1 MSTLDEIARK
11 LASAGAPMLG
21 GLIGTA
27 IGGPAGALA
36 GSLAGK
42 ALEAVAES
50 LGTEPSP
57 AAVGTALYGDP

>member
-1 MSTLDEIARK
+1 MNALDDIAK
-11 LASAGAPMLG
+11 ALAKQGAPVLG

-50 LGTEPSP
+50 LGDAGAAPNDHRHRSP
-57 AAVGTALYGDP
+57 